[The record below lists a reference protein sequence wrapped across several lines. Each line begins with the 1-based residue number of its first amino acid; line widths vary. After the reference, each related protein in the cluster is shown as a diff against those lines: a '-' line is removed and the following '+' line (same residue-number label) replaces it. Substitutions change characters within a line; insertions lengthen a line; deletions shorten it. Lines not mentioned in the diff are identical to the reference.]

1 MKKLE
6 EIQSYSIEELEQ
18 RIAAEQENLTR
29 LKFAHAISPIENPM
43 KIRENRRLIARLMTQ
58 LSVKQSETK

>member
-1 MKKLE
+1 MKNLE

-18 RIAAEQENLTR
+18 RLAAEQENLTR

-43 KIRENRRLIARLMTQ
+43 KIRENRRLIAKLKTQ
-58 LSVKQSETK
+58 LTLKQRENK